1 MNHPT
6 SRNAKTEEL
15 KATNSDSMA
24 MEEVGRQK
32 LNELSIWSSAAH
44 QSDINQSALSWRG
57 NSGCGNME
65 SPQAQEC
72 DRRGRRDPQT
82 SRRC

>member
-6 SRNAKTEEL
+6 SRSAKTEEL

-32 LNELSIWSSAAH
+32 LNELSIWSSATH

-65 SPQAQEC
+65 
-72 DRRGRRDPQT
+72 
-82 SRRC
+82 